1 MEKLTISRKEPM
13 TQVVIKNQ
21 DGKYL
26 GGGKQPELVDRPSRA
41 YLYEDGPEVDAQ
53 LSIVNTLF
61 GCGWFKANAQK
72 EYDQTTGG

>member
-1 MEKLTISRKEPM
+1 M
-13 TQVVIKNQ
+13 TQVIIKNQ

-26 GGGKQPELVDRPSRA
+26 GGGKEPEMVESLSRA
-41 YLYEDGPEVDAQ
+41 YVYEDGPEVDAQ

-61 GCGWFKANAQK
+61 GCGWFKADAQK

>member
-1 MEKLTISRKEPM
+1 M
-13 TQVVIKNQ
+13 TQVIIKNQ

-26 GGGKQPELVDRPSRA
+26 GGGKQPELVESLSRA

-53 LSIVNTLF
+53 LVIVNTLF

-72 EYDQTTGG
+72 EYDQTQGG